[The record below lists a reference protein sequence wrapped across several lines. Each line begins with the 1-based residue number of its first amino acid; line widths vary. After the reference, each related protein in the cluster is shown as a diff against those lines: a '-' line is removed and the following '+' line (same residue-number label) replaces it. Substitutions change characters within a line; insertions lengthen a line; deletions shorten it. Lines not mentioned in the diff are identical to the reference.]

1 MQADSP
7 YRLEFF
13 GDEIDGIRIFDVD
26 SQKSLENLDKVIIAP
41 ASDILLS
48 SEDYKRARQKIQI
61 AIEHSSIEDQ
71 QSYLRE
77 VLADMQAEYRHPDL
91 RKFLSFLYE
100 NSWTLLDYLPKSSP
114 LFLDDFHKIA
124 DKQAQFEKEV
134 AMIKKKGV
142 FDVVSGV
149 LVGKPQDE
157 EYYEEYK
164 DILVKVVNDP
174 DLPIVYNVN
183 FGHATPRCVLQYGAM
198 ARVDMKRKI
207 IKCEVM

>member
-1 MQADSP
+1 MEEQQKTVWITGASSGIGLAFARAYAARG
-7 YRLEFF
+7 YRLILTARRVKRLEALAQKLDTPCRILPADLASEEECHRICDQLQDETIDIFINNAGF
-13 GDEIDGIRIFDVD
+13 GTCGSFA
-26 SQKSLENLDKVIIAP
+26 QT
-41 ASDILLS
+41 
-48 SEDYKRARQKIQI
+48 
-61 AIEHSSIEDQ
+61 
-71 QSYLRE
+71 
-77 VLADMQAEYRHPDL
+77 DL
-91 RKFLSFLYE
+91 
-100 NSWTLLDYLPKSSP
+100 
-114 LFLDDFHKIA
+114 
-124 DKQAQFEKEV
+124 EKEV

-198 ARVDMKRKI
+198 ARVDMKQKK

>member
-1 MQADSP
+1 MENVYNFFTDDSPIAEFIFASKERIQSRIDSLNFLTDTTRSGIIVVSMAACRVLLPNPVTYKNAKIQIEIGQEFEVDTLVKKLVNIGYKKVSRVLTQGEFSQRGDILDIFDMQADSP

-77 VLADMQAEYRHPDL
+77 VLADMQAE
-91 RKFLSFLYE
+91 
-100 NSWTLLDYLPKSSP
+100 
-114 LFLDDFHKIA
+114 
-124 DKQAQFEKEV
+124 V
-134 AMIKKKGV
+134 
-142 FDVVSGV
+142 
-149 LVGKPQDE
+149 
-157 EYYEEYK
+157 
-164 DILVKVVNDP
+164 
-174 DLPIVYNVN
+174 
-183 FGHATPRCVLQYGAM
+183 
-198 ARVDMKRKI
+198 
-207 IKCEVM
+207 